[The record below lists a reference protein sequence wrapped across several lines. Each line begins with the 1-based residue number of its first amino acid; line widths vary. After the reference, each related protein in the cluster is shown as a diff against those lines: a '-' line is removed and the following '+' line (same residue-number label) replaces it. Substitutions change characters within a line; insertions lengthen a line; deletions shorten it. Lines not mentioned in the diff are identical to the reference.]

1 MDNKRINYMFS
12 VSWPFVLAA
21 TFSNSANNKLKSG
34 RSSVFEMRMTFKG
47 IGHLYFKISGL
58 KQLCSQI

>member
-1 MDNKRINYMFS
+1 MFS